1 MQSLIRYFI
10 KYPVLGNV
18 IIVALVLFGLLG
30 YMNMRTTFFPPVP
43 SKIIRITT
51 IYPGASPQEI
61 EEGIILKIEDNLKSV
76 TGIDRITSTSRENN
90 GSITIEIESS
100 SDINLVLEDVKNAVN
115 KIPSFPVGMEPVVVS
130 KVEPRE
136 FGISFAVSGN
146 VSLKTLKKQARK
158 IERDLLNKDGVSKL
172 SLSGFPAEE
181 IEIAF
186 RENDLRRYNLT
197 FAQALT
203 AVQKNNILTTGGK
216 VKTSNEE
223 LLIRANLRGYYAN
236 EIENSV
242 VRALPDGTVLRL
254 KDIANVSDRWSENP
268 NRVYFNGKPA
278 VTVELQT
285 TNDEDL
291 FILVDI
297 VTKYIDEFN
306 SKEQTV
312 KLELLRDGSKI
323 VKQRREI
330 LEENGIIGIFLVV
343 LLLSLFL
350 NFRLSFWVALAIP
363 LAFLG
368 MFALAALCGTTINVM
383 SLLAMILVIGILVD
397 DGIVIAENIYQ
408 HYERG
413 ENPLKAAVDGTL
425 EVLPSV
431 TSAILTTV
439 LAFLVFGFLDGAM
452 GDRSKDIAFVVIGTL
467 MISLVEGILILP
479 AHIAHSKA
487 LHTKKTDKS
496 KLEKKMESILARLRN
511 KYYAPVLNFSL
522 AHPSIALA
530 IPVAALIITFG
541 AVKGSIIKTTF
552 FPVIEFDRVDVVM
565 ELPAGSRD
573 HIVDSILVY
582 MEKKVWQANEEM
594 KKEREDGKDI
604 VEIVTRKIGPGTHQG
619 KLQISLLDGEIRNI
633 SIIDMN
639 NIFRKKIG
647 PIPEAEKLTY
657 GLNTRWGMPV
667 SVSIVGGNLKDIRQA
682 KNDLK
687 TELLKISRLKDV
699 QDNDPPGLREIE
711 ITLKEKAYALG
722 LNAADIMNQVRA
734 GFFGAQAQR
743 ILRGIDEV
751 KVWVRYEG
759 VDRNSISKLEDMR
772 IRLANGN
779 SYPLRE
785 IADLSIVRGVM
796 SINHT
801 NGQRQITVSADIAD
815 RKTSVTDILDNI
827 RKNIIPGM
835 KQKYPEMEFKFEG
848 QSREGGK
855 TTNAMTKV
863 ALPIL
868 ILMFMIVVFT
878 FRSFGQTLL
887 VFLIV
892 PFSLVGVAWGHFVQG
907 YIMSILSLFGVIALV
922 GIVINDSLVLVNA
935 YNMGL
940 KRGLKVRDAIY
951 EAGISRFR
959 PVILTSLT
967 TIAGLGPLIFESSFQ
982 AQFLSPMAIAVAYG
996 LLWGTGLTLLM
1007 LPSLLILW
1015 NNIKVYSKWIFV
1027 ENKPSPESLE
1037 PAVIEEREV

>member
-18 IIVALVLFGLLG
+18 IIVALVLFGMLG

-43 SKIIRITT
+43 SKMISISAT
-51 IYPGASPQEI
+51 YPGASPQEI

-76 TGIDRITSTSRENN
+76 TGIDRTTSVSRENS
-90 GSITIEIESS
+90 GSITVEIESS
-100 SDINLVLEDVKNAVN
+100 SDLNLVLEDVKNAVN
-115 KIPSFPVGMEPVVVS
+115 RIPSFPVGMEPVVVS

-136 FGISFAVSGN
+136 FGISFAVSGD
-146 VSLKTLKKQARK
+146 VSLKTLKEQARK
-158 IERDLLNKDGVSKL
+158 IERDLLNKEGISKL

-197 FAQALT
+197 FAQALS

-216 VKTSNEE
+216 IKTSKEE
-223 LLIRANLRGYYAN
+223 LLIRANLRGYYAS

-242 VRALPDGTVLRL
+242 VRALPDGTILRL
-254 KDIANVSDRWSENP
+254 KDIANVNDRWSENP

-291 FILVDI
+291 FILVEL
-297 VTKYIDEFN
+297 VTQYIDEFN
-306 SKEQTV
+306 SKDQII
-312 KLELLRDGSKI
+312 KLDVLRDGSKVI
-323 VKQRREI
+323 KQRSDL

-368 MFALAALCGTTINVM
+368 MFALGALYGMTINVM

-413 ENPLKAAVDGTL
+413 EKPMKAAVNGTL
-425 EVLPSV
+425 EVLPAVS
-431 TSAILTTV
+431 SAIMTTI
-439 LAFLVFGFLDGAM
+439 LAFLVFWFLEGAM
-452 GDRSKDIAFVVIGTL
+452 GDRARDIAFVVVGTL
-467 MISLVEGILILP
+467 VISLLEGVLILP

-487 LHTKKTDKS
+487 LHTKSTDKS
-496 KLEKKMESILARLRN
+496 KLEKKMESIFSHFRD

-522 AHPSIALA
+522 SHPSIALA
-530 IPVAALIITFG
+530 VPIAALIITFG
-541 AVKGSIIKTTF
+541 ALKGSLIKTTF
-552 FPVIEFDRVDVVM
+552 FPVVEIDRVDAVL

-573 HIVDSILVY
+573 HVVDSILVY

-594 KKEREDGKDI
+594 KKERADGKDV
-604 VEIVTRKIGPGTHQG
+604 VELVTRKVGPGTHQG
-619 KLQISLLDGEIRNI
+619 SLGITLLDGEIRKV

-639 NIFRKKIG
+639 NLFRDKIG

-657 GLNTRWGMPV
+657 GLNRRWGMPV
-667 SVSIVGGNLKDIRQA
+667 SVSIVGGNLKEIREA
-682 KNDLK
+682 KNDMKNEFLK
-687 TELLKISRLKDV
+687 MRNLKDV
-699 QDNDPPGLREIE
+699 QDNDPPGLREVE

-722 LNAADIMNQVRA
+722 LNAADVMNQVRA
-734 GFFGAQAQR
+734 GFFGGQAQR

-751 KVWVRYEG
+751 KVWVRYEDI
-759 VDRNSISKLEDMR
+759 DRNSISKLEDMR

-796 SINHT
+796 SINH
-801 NGQRQITVSADIAD
+801 
-815 RKTSVTDILDNI
+815 
-827 RKNIIPGM
+827 
-835 KQKYPEMEFKFEG
+835 
-848 QSREGGK
+848 
-855 TTNAMTKV
+855 
-863 ALPIL
+863 
-868 ILMFMIVVFT
+868 
-878 FRSFGQTLL
+878 
-887 VFLIV
+887 
-892 PFSLVGVAWGHFVQG
+892 
-907 YIMSILSLFGVIALV
+907 
-922 GIVINDSLVLVNA
+922 
-935 YNMGL
+935 
-940 KRGLKVRDAIY
+940 
-951 EAGISRFR
+951 
-959 PVILTSLT
+959 
-967 TIAGLGPLIFESSFQ
+967 
-982 AQFLSPMAIAVAYG
+982 
-996 LLWGTGLTLLM
+996 
-1007 LPSLLILW
+1007 
-1015 NNIKVYSKWIFV
+1015 
-1027 ENKPSPESLE
+1027 
-1037 PAVIEEREV
+1037 